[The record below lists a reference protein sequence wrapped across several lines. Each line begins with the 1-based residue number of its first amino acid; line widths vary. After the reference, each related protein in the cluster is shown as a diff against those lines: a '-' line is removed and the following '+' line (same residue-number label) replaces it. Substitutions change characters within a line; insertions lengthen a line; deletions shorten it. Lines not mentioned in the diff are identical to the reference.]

1 MGQGCSPEPR
11 DQKTSPD
18 CAWLRLPLGT
28 DVGETCNHGWLEQGF
43 FLCACVVGKW
53 IGLAAQYLWAWF
65 LVCAKLGLVDQ
76 SD

>member
-18 CAWLRLPLGT
+18 CAWLRLQLGT

-43 FLCACVVGKW
+43 FCMCMCGREMDWA
-53 IGLAAQYLWAWF
+53 GLS
-65 LVCAKLGLVDQ
+65 VSLGLVPGVCQ
-76 SD
+76 VGTGRSE